1 MYFLINIYVKDMIK
15 KDKSQLQRK
24 RELEREKVKMKN
36 VFKTVC
42 FCMMFLLIITGCS
55 SKPVKQKVDELVIGN
70 TYKVDDLFE
79 KKDDNTKI
87 KMEQEEI
94 TPDKIG
100 EVESKISVDNEEYS
114 YTFKCV
120 DKTAPEVKQIKTDL
134 VQNEKFDIKKFI
146 EVKDDVD
153 TEDKLIIDVD
163 DSKLK
168 TDTLGEYILTVSVKD
183 SSSNQTES
191 EITVNVVEPFT
202 SVKIGDKLNPSWN
215 GGEAEVKINDV
226 SFMDE
231 VNSTSDNM
239 FKQYF
244 PNKDGEKYFVIKM
257 TITNL
262 GGDNLS
268 NYDLEPISEQTL
280 NVKFDNKFNYH
291 LQQLDSTSCV
301 MSKFWSI
308 QPLKSLD
315 VYLFQSVPDEVTS
328 KPYTAYFSV
337 GGNKYKIEK
346 N

>member
-1 MYFLINIYVKDMIK
+1 
-15 KDKSQLQRK
+15 
-24 RELEREKVKMKN
+24 MKN

-79 KKDDNTKI
+79 KKDDSTKI

-100 EVESKISVDNEEYS
+100 EVELKISVDNEEYS

-134 VQNEKFDIKKFI
+134 VKTETFDIKKFI

-268 NYDLEPISEQTL
+268 HYDLEPISEQIL
-280 NVKFDNKFNYH
+280 NVEFDNKYNYH
-291 LQQLDSTSCV
+291 LQQLDSTSSV
-301 MSKFWSI
+301 MSQYWSI

-315 VYLFQSVPDEVTS
+315 VYLLQSVPDEVTS

>member
-1 MYFLINIYVKDMIK
+1 MIK

-268 NYDLEPISEQTL
+268 NFDLEPISEQTL

-301 MSKFWSI
+301 MSEFWSI

>member
-1 MYFLINIYVKDMIK
+1 MIIIYVKDMIK

-268 NYDLEPISEQTL
+268 NFDLEPISEQTL

-301 MSKFWSI
+301 MSEFWSI

>member
-1 MYFLINIYVKDMIK
+1 
-15 KDKSQLQRK
+15 
-24 RELEREKVKMKN
+24 MKN
-36 VFKTVC
+36 VFKLVC
-42 FCMMFLLIITGCS
+42 FCMIFLFIITGCS

-70 TYKVDDLFE
+70 MYKVDDLFE
-79 KKDDNTKI
+79 KKDDSTEI
-87 KMEQEEI
+87 KMDQEEI

-100 EVESKISVDNEEYS
+100 EVELKVNVNNEEYVFP
-114 YTFKCV
+114 FKCV
-120 DKTAPEVKQIKTDL
+120 DKTAPVITQIKNDL
-134 VQNEKFDIKKFI
+134 VQNEEFDIKKFVK
-146 EVKDDVD
+146 VKDDVD
-153 TEDKLIIDVD
+153 TEEKITIDVD

-168 TDTLGEYILTVSVKD
+168 NDTIGEYTIKVSAKD
-183 SSSNQTES
+183 SSSNQSES
-191 EITVNVVEPFT
+191 EITVNVVEPIT

-231 VNSTSDNM
+231 INSTSDSI

-244 PNKDGEKYFVIKM
+244 ANEDGEKYFVIKM
-257 TITNL
+257 SITNL

-268 NYDLEPISEQTL
+268 DEDLEPIGEKTL
-280 NVKFDNKFNYH
+280 NVEFDNKYNYH
-291 LQQLDSTSCV
+291 LQQLDSTS
-301 MSKFWSI
+301 SILSEFWSI